1 MPRLPFLLA
10 LAAIAVL
17 TLMDALIKSVSPR
30 IPTFEIAFLRFAFG
44 SVVAIAV
51 FLAVRPGMP
60 SRATIGANASR
71 ALLVV
76 ATSVTFF
83 YALGQLPLAETITL
97 SFMAPIFVALL
108 GALFLKEHVGGRIIA
123 ALAAGFA
130 GMIVIVAGQMGAD
143 FGLRGPVWGIAAAL
157 TSAVTYA
164 ASLVVLRAR
173 AQRDPA
179 VTIVL
184 IQNVAP
190 ALIIAPA
197 AWWVWRAPA
206 PSDLMLMALIGTLG
220 TAGHLLLAHAF
231 ARAPAARL
239 ASLDYTALIWASLI
253 GFFAFGEVPTLATLA
268 GGALIVA
275 GAMIAARR

>member
-1 MPRLPFLLA
+1 MPRLPLLLA
-10 LAAIAVL
+10 LSAIAIL
-17 TLMDALIKSVSPR
+17 TVMDALIKSVSPR
-30 IPTFEIAFLRFAFG
+30 YPTFEIAFLRFAFG
-44 SVVAIAV
+44 SVIAGFV
-51 FLAVRPGMP
+51 FLVARPGLP
-60 SRATIGANASR
+60 SMATVTANASR

-76 ATSVTFF
+76 ATATSFF

-108 GALFLKEHVGGRIIA
+108 GAIFLKEHVGGRIIA

-143 FGLRGPVWGIAAAL
+143 FGFRGPFWGIVAAL
-157 TSAVTYA
+157 ASAVTYA

-184 IQNVAP
+184 IQNIAP
-190 ALIIAPA
+190 ALLIAPA
-197 AWWVWRAPA
+197 AWWVWTPPSAP
-206 PSDLMLMALIGTLG
+206 DLALMALIGGLG
-220 TAGHLLLAHAF
+220 TAGHLLLANAF

-239 ASLDYTALIWASLI
+239 ASLDYTALVWASLI
-253 GFFAFGEVPTLATLA
+253 GFFAFGEVPTLATLV
-268 GGALIVA
+268 GGAMIVA